1 MFVMRRVFSRADIGG
16 REGMLCGADTVSG
29 KVLIASD
36 GDEGMTVAPL
46 RLEPGGL
53 DSRKIFLG
61 TTIWG

>member
-1 MFVMRRVFSRADIGG
+1 MFVVIRRVSSRADIGG

-46 RLEPGGL
+46 
-53 DSRKIFLG
+53 
-61 TTIWG
+61 